1 MPGQIIIK
9 WLKTSDKKKVLKATK
24 VKIKKKT
31 RDTQT
36 EKRQSDSRFP
46 VRKNAT
52 GKTVQWYVQST
63 EVRNKP
69 TYLECY
75 PQRKS
80 VWKIIKTK
88 IFFPPWW
95 LKLKCR
101 RPGFNPWVG
110 KIPWKRKWQPTSVL
124 LPGELHGKSG
134 LAGSCPWG
142 HKGSDT
148 TDQLTHTQT
157 YKDHKNSITKQL
169 NWKSSNIC
177 KLKQKCF

>member
-9 WLKTSDKKKVLKATK
+9 WLKTSHKKTVLKATK

-63 EVRNKP
+63 EVGNKP

-88 IFFPPWW
+88 IFSPPGGSNWNVGD
-95 LKLKCR
+95 LGSI
-101 RPGFNPWVG
+101 PGLGRSLGKGNGNPLQYSCLENSMERVA
-110 KIPWKRKWQPTSVL
+110 WQAPVHEVT
-124 LPGELHGKSG
+124 
-134 LAGSCPWG
+134 
-142 HKGSDT
+142 KGQI
-148 TDQLTHTQT
+148 QLT
-157 YKDHKNSITKQL
+157 N
-169 NWKSSNIC
+169 
-177 KLKQKCF
+177 

>member
-24 VKIKKKT
+24 VKKKKKKT

-36 EKRQSDSRFP
+36 EKCQSDSRFP

-88 IFFPPWW
+88 IFSP
-95 LKLKCR
+95 LVAQTEMQET
-101 RPGFNPWVG
+101 WVQSLG
-110 KIPWKRKWQPTSVL
+110 WEDPLEKEMATHFSTLAWRTPWKEWPGRLLSMRSQRVRYNWPTN
-124 LPGELHGKSG
+124 
-134 LAGSCPWG
+134 
-142 HKGSDT
+142 
-148 TDQLTHTQT
+148 THTDIQRP
-157 YKDHKNSITKQL
+157 
-169 NWKSSNIC
+169 
-177 KLKQKCF
+177 